1 MEEGFAL
8 NDIGTPEL
16 TKAGRIIFS
25 DGHFTLSG
33 LADHATGATI
43 DINAGSIRS
52 LNTYG
57 KIRKIQTTSP

>member
-1 MEEGFAL
+1 MILHFRSL
-8 NDIGTPEL
+8 PSRRDISPMV
-16 TKAGRIIFS
+16 
-25 DGHFTLSG
+25 TLLCSG

-57 KIRKIQTTSP
+57 KIRISDNEP